1 MWCASGLK
9 CLGSFSCFVV
19 VLYWECL
26 KVTRTASMP
35 TSFSPEDGL
44 AVLDDEVEKD
54 SDKKSTPALSISAE
68 TEYDPE
74 GS

>member
-9 CLGSFSCFVV
+9 CLGGFSCFVV

-26 KVTRTASMP
+26 KVTRKASMP
-35 TSFSPEDGL
+35 TSFSP
-44 AVLDDEVEKD
+44 ALDDEIEKD
-54 SDKKSTPALSISAE
+54 SDKRSTPALSISAE

-74 GS
+74 ES